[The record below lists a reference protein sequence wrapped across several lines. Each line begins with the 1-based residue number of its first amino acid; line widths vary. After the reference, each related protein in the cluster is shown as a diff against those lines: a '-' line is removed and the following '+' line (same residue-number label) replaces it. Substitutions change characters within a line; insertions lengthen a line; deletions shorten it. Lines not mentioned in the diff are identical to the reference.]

1 MVAMF
6 SFFCE
11 AAEPIFNNC
20 FSSTNGG
27 YDYLMFP
34 NENRRKHASL
44 YRKVSIAN
52 KCSVVSIPQINS
64 ARFSGR
70 ISRTCSVSNV
80 ERLHKSSSAPPS
92 ENFSVKEECVNNFLY
107 SRPNS
112 FHKLNVRRKSSVN
125 SRSRTRIDLRN
136 DGSTERK
143 TSGFGRLLH
152 FFESINPLN
161 GFKDKDDFEEYLYN
175 RSSKIEPKN
184 GEIPNP
190 KPKHSL
196 EALKSPGVRQQQKT
210 PTSAN
215 APSATPTQLRA
226 SKSST
231 KSSVSSP
238 RSPNQPG
245 TTDSGSGN
253 LLSPSHMNV
262 PFWSSPPSG
271 SSTNSPAS
279 LMTTEDQN
287 FAVVDINPGQFP
299 RWLADTTS
307 SGRVNPAFIS
317 EYVPS
322 AAAAAMLPSALSHS
336 SNESPPLS
344 SSPGVNS
351 STYPHSRRKPPVPLC
366 IGESHFT
373 FPPPLPQQQHPQFG
387 GTFRK
392 PPAPPPQHHQ
402 NIQHQ
407 SSEEPSPSFLS
418 PTSAFPLAKPPSARK
433 KLPSEGSQG
442 DVGDEKSSMDSPV
455 ELPPKLPPRLNL
467 LTKEVST
474 EATAPPRPPKKLAAL
489 NSGKSPTCENQQ
501 NLSIS
506 STTASP
512 FDTEAIAPPL
522 PPKPKGMKK

>member
-92 ENFSVKEECVNNFLY
+92 ENFSVKEEC
-107 SRPNS
+107 
-112 FHKLNVRRKSSVN
+112 
-125 SRSRTRIDLRN
+125 
-136 DGSTERK
+136 
-143 TSGFGRLLH
+143 H

-287 FAVVDINPGQFP
+287 FAVVDINPGKGQFP

-387 GTFRK
+387 ATFRK

-402 NIQHQ
+402 NIQHHQ

-433 KLPSEGSQG
+433 KLPSE
-442 DVGDEKSSMDSPV
+442 
-455 ELPPKLPPRLNL
+455 
-467 LTKEVST
+467 EVST

>member
-1 MVAMF
+1 MTDRLKGKLADLDDYWCLIF
-6 SFFCE
+6 DQNINILLKLNSFL
-11 AAEPIFNNC
+11 C
-20 FSSTNGG
+20 FSI
-27 YDYLMFP
+27 F
-34 NENRRKHASL
+34 
-44 YRKVSIAN
+44 IF
-52 KCSVVSIPQINS
+52 Q
-64 ARFSGR
+64 
-70 ISRTCSVSNV
+70 
-80 ERLHKSSSAPPS
+80 
-92 ENFSVKEECVNNFLY
+92 
-107 SRPNS
+107 
-112 FHKLNVRRKSSVN
+112 
-125 SRSRTRIDLRN
+125 
-136 DGSTERK
+136 
-143 TSGFGRLLH
+143 H

-402 NIQHQ
+402 NIQHHQ

-442 DVGDEKSSMDSPV
+442 EVGDEKSSVDSPV

-467 LTKEVST
+467 LTKEAST

-512 FDTEAIAPPL
+512 FDSEAIAPPL